1 MNKLSAGILP
11 YRKRTNNLEVFLVH
25 PGGPYNANKDLGYW
39 SIPKGEPDDNEDL
52 IDTAIREVSEE
63 IGLRIE
69 NKDDLKYVGSIK
81 QKSGKVVHC
90 WLFEFKNGYDI
101 KVNSNMV
108 LIEWPPKSNKFIQIP
123 EVDRGEWFNLETAKR
138 KINPAQVKFVEEVE
152 KVNS

>member
-11 YRKRTNNLEVFLVH
+11 YRKRNNNLEVFLVH

-90 WLFEFKNGYDI
+90 FLYEYKDDSEI
-101 KVNSNMV
+101 TVNSNFTT
-108 LIEWPPKSNKFIQIP
+108 IEWTSKSNKYIKIP
-123 EVDRGEWFNLETAKR
+123 EID
-138 KINPAQVKFVEEVE
+138 
-152 KVNS
+152 